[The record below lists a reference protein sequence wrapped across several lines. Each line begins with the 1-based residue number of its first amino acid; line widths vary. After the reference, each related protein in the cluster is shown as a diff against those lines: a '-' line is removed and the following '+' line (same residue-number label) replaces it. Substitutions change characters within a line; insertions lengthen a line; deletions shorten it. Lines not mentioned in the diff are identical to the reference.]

1 MIEEVKRN
9 ERQSKKEIKAGG
21 VQRGGTDREMR
32 MRRGSREGRVS
43 QNEDKE
49 RREEEPEKEESV
61 RIVGRRVEYYL
72 G

>member
-9 ERQSKKEIKAGG
+9 ERQSKKEIKAEG

-43 QNEDKE
+43 EYERKQ
-49 RREEEPEKEESV
+49 RREEEAKKEESV
-61 RIVGRRVEYYL
+61 RTVGRRVGY
-72 G
+72 

>member
-1 MIEEVKRN
+1 
-9 ERQSKKEIKAGG
+9 
-21 VQRGGTDREMR
+21 